1 MINSEQSIPCPVC
14 NNKIPFNTHQ
24 LLLGVQFICSQCS
37 AAIGLAVESKPLVA
51 NAMEKLEQVK
61 RRG

>member
-1 MINSEQSIPCPVC
+1 MNHFQQTIPCPAC
-14 NNKIPFNTHQ
+14 NNQIPFDTHQ
-24 LLLGVQFICSQCS
+24 LLQGVKFICSQCN
-37 AAIGLAVESKPLVA
+37 AAIGMAVESKPLVA